1 MPFCWMDE
9 ATELASTGG
18 QTSRAE
24 TTEHEVR
31 DRASLLR
38 RLGYS
43 QAEAVHRC
51 LGNVAWAFSVHG
63 KPAITPARLR
73 KLVASV
79 YSPSS

>member
-9 ATELASTGG
+9 NTDSGPNDG
-18 QTSRAE
+18 QVSRVE
-24 TTEHEVR
+24 TTENEVR
-31 DRASLLR
+31 NRAALLR

-43 QAEAVHRC
+43 RTEAVHRC
-51 LGNVAWAFSVHG
+51 LGNVAWAFSVQG

-79 YSPSS
+79 YDPSS

>member
-9 ATELASTGG
+9 TADTAPVEG
-18 QTSRAE
+18 QTSRVE
-24 TTEHEVR
+24 STERDVR
-31 DRASLLR
+31 ERAALLR

-43 QAEAVHRC
+43 KTDAVHRC

-63 KPAITPARLR
+63 KPAITPARVR
-73 KLVASV
+73 KLVSAV

>member
-9 ATELASTGG
+9 TTEATPVEGH
-18 QTSRAE
+18 TSREE
-24 TTEHEVR
+24 TTEVEVR

-43 QAEAVHRC
+43 QADAVHRC
-51 LGNVAWAFSVHG
+51 LGNVAWAFSVQG
-63 KPAITPARLR
+63 KPAITPARIR
-73 KLVASV
+73 KVVLSV

>member
-9 ATELASTGG
+9 TTESTPVEGH
-18 QTSRAE
+18 TSRGE
-24 TTEHEVR
+24 TTENEVR

-43 QAEAVHRC
+43 QADAVHRC
-51 LGNVAWAFSVHG
+51 LGNVAWAFSVQG
-63 KPAITPARLR
+63 KPAITPARIR
-73 KLVASV
+73 KVVLSV

>member
-9 ATELASTGG
+9 
-18 QTSRAE
+18 
-24 TTEHEVR
+24 TTETATQDGQSSRVEAAEAEVR

-43 QAEAVHRC
+43 QSDTVHRC

-73 KLVASV
+73 KLVAAL
-79 YSPSS
+79 YKPSA